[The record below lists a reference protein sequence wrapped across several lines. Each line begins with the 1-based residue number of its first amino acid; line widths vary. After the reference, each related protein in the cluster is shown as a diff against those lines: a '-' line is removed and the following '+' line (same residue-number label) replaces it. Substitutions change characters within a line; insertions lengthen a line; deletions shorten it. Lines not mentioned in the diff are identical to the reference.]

1 MPLVHVLFLAGQFPC
16 RASTDT
22 VHGML
27 CCSLFDVHKAIP
39 CFSKLAT
46 CGCVVQLGPLM
57 RESYFRLY
65 RSLLLLLLASILLLS
80 GTYGLNSK
88 LNSTIS
94 QDLLLLLRDLV
105 SARPVMIATSL
116 IMK

>member
-1 MPLVHVLFLAGQFPC
+1 
-16 RASTDT
+16 
-22 VHGML
+22 
-27 CCSLFDVHKAIP
+27 
-39 CFSKLAT
+39 
-46 CGCVVQLGPLM
+46 M

-65 RSLLLLLLASILLLS
+65 GSLLLLLLASILLLS
-80 GTYGLNSK
+80 DTYGLNSK